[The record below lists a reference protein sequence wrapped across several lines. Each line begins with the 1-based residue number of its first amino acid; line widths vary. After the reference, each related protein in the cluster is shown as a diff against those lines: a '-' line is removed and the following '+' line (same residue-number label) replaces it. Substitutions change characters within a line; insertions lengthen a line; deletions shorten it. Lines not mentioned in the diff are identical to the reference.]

1 MNSSNIT
8 ILGIGN
14 TLYSDEGIGVQILP
28 TLEEFFKDDP
38 FVEVFDG
45 STDGMRLL
53 GPVEDADYLIIIDAI
68 NAGKEGGTIIT
79 VEGDEVPAY
88 FGVKM
93 SIHQLGFQEVL
104 AAAKMR
110 DRYPKNIVMIG
121 MQPTSLE
128 LGVELTKTN
137 QEKVPELIE
146 EIIKQVNH
154 WRDAV

>member
-1 MNSSNIT
+1 MNSNNIT

-28 TLEEFFKDDP
+28 TLEEIFKDDQ

-128 LGVELTKTN
+128 LGVELSKTN